1 MFVMGWG
8 IEILFFT
15 WLSVKDDLLMNPELF
30 SSNNSQPESLIHRLW
45 RRLVAPSPHIKEK
58 DQRRQAT
65 LLSTLL
71 LALIFLTLALELIGI
86 ALYGWEYYTSDQVA
100 IVTTGVLTIIYVI
113 SRTRYARVAAILAII
128 AILIAIF
135 IAGWIYPDWVFA
147 GLFDFILVPIWLGS
161 LYLSSGGLMI
171 LVIANLI
178 ALIAFPLLAPEIP
191 LDFILIAP
199 FGFILVTSIL
209 TILLTRHRNLLEQ
222 DRRAELAEKEQRSRL
237 EAARTRA
244 LLRVAERLNAQL
256 DLDILLTALS
266 EEVIQALNTPASIVM
281 LYDQKQNI
289 LYPET
294 GLGISPD
301 LIKSISSFPKSTY
314 DEAVKELG
322 AVFALPDMQV
332 LPSVSYI
339 LEFKRL
345 NFRSIAFAT
354 MEYAHELIGSL
365 NAITLGERREFTE
378 DELLLLRGIA
388 DQAALAVVNTRL
400 YKDARRR
407 LEHLQALRAIDTA
420 IVSNHD
426 LRNTLDV
433 LLEQISR
440 QLEVDAG
447 VILILD
453 KNRQH
458 LEYAASRGFNT
469 PTLRFTRLRLGEG
482 IAGRAAQQR
491 KIIRIDDLRTD
502 PQTLSSS
509 PTLAREG
516 FASYFAAPLLAQ
528 GQVTGVLEIFHR
540 SLLDPDQ
547 EWLNFLETLAG
558 QAAIAIESTSLFADL
573 QQMNEELI
581 KAYDSTIEGW
591 SHALDLR
598 DKETEGHTLR
608 VTELTLELARA
619 FGFGEAELVHV
630 RRGALLHDIG
640 KMGIPDRIL
649 LKEGP
654 LTPDEWEIMRK
665 HPVYAH
671 EMLLPIEYLRQTLD
685 IPYCHHEKW
694 DGSGYPR
701 GLKGE
706 EIPLI
711 ARIFAV
717 IDVWDAVTSDR
728 PYRPAWSR
736 EKALAHIQEQI
747 STHFDPHVVEVFL
760 GLIKQKQ
767 AVIDDPS
774 GE

>member
-1 MFVMGWG
+1 
-8 IEILFFT
+8 
-15 WLSVKDDLLMNPELF
+15 
-30 SSNNSQPESLIHRLW
+30 
-45 RRLVAPSPHIKEK
+45 
-58 DQRRQAT
+58 
-65 LLSTLL
+65 
-71 LALIFLTLALELIGI
+71 
-86 ALYGWEYYTSDQVA
+86 
-100 IVTTGVLTIIYVI
+100 
-113 SRTRYARVAAILAII
+113 
-128 AILIAIF
+128 
-135 IAGWIYPDWVFA
+135 
-147 GLFDFILVPIWLGS
+147 
-161 LYLSSGGLMI
+161 
-171 LVIANLI
+171 
-178 ALIAFPLLAPEIP
+178 
-191 LDFILIAP
+191 
-199 FGFILVTSIL
+199 
-209 TILLTRHRNLLEQ
+209 
-222 DRRAELAEKEQRSRL
+222 
-237 EAARTRA
+237 
-244 LLRVAERLNAQL
+244 
-256 DLDILLTALS
+256 
-266 EEVIQALNTPASIVM
+266 M
-281 LYDQKQNI
+281 LYDQKQDI

-294 GLGISPD
+294 SLGISFD
-301 LIKSISSFPKSTY
+301 LIKNITPLPKKTY
-314 DEAVKELG
+314 DEAVNELG
-322 AVFALPDMQV
+322 DVFALPDLQF
-332 LPSVSYI
+332 LPSAPYI
-339 LEFKRL
+339 GEFKRL

-354 MEYAHELIGSL
+354 MEYEHELIGSL
-365 NAITLGERREFTE
+365 NAITLGKKREFTE

-388 DQAALAVVNTRL
+388 DQAALAIINTQL

-407 LEHLQALRAIDTA
+407 MEHLEALRAIDTA
-420 IVSNHD
+420 ITSNHD
-426 LRNTLDV
+426 LRKTFDV
-433 LLEQISR
+433 LLEQITK
-440 QLEVDAG
+440 QLQVDAA

-453 KNRQH
+453 KNKQY
-458 LEYAASRGFNT
+458 LEYAASRGFQT
-469 PTLRFTRLRLGEG
+469 PTLRYTRLRIGEG

-491 KIIRIDDLRTD
+491 KIVRINDLRID
-502 PQTLSSS
+502 PQTLTYS

-516 FASYFAAPLLAQ
+516 FASYFAAPLIAQ

-608 VTELTLELARA
+608 VTEFTLELARV
-619 FGFGEAELVHV
+619 FGFSEAELVHV

-649 LKEGP
+649 LKEGS

-671 EMLLPIEYLRQTLD
+671 EMLLPIEYLRQALD

-694 DGSGYPR
+694 AGTGYPR
-701 GLKGE
+701 GLSGE

-717 IDVWDAVTSDR
+717 VDVWDAVTSDR

-736 EKALAHIQEQI
+736 EKALAHIQEGAG
-747 STHFDPHVVEVFL
+747 THFDPHVVEVFL

-767 AVIDDPS
+767 DIVDDPS